1 MKADN
6 NKYTTGA
13 LQWTSLS
20 RYRSELMG
28 LAMLFILLFHVGG
41 RHNETLAYCLSRCGN
56 VGVDI
61 FLFVSGIGLWF
72 AWSKG
77 TTLKQFYWRRYIR
90 VYPAWL
96 VIACLYFI
104 PLYIN
109 DKADLTDTILNIIYY
124 HGFWTIYNELHFWYI
139 PAIMT
144 LYTVAPA
151 YMTLLSRSRSWCWL
165 PVVFML
171 FCIAMRYDQ
180 TLWTSLRHIEIFIS
194 RIPIFLI
201 GINVGQWVRERRE
214 ASRDAWVVAALSM
227 ALSAYVCLLFEGGL
241 RGRFPLF
248 LERMAYIPLSI
259 SLSLLACRMFAY
271 FPQLLLRSLAF
282 IGTVSLEFYLIH
294 VEFVMKQ
301 LKPFSLGYWLT
312 ALLTLLIT
320 LPLAWLLHKVLEKG
334 VRRWEQTR
342 EKSDK

>member
-1 MKADN
+1 MTRFHPRCGTSFLLVIMVISILIFSIASSLLLTLFPGLNALRGSFGYRLLMIAFKLLLLPLVVGITYEINRWAGRHDN
-6 NKYTTGA
+6 GFTRVLTAPG
-13 LQWTSLS
+13 
-20 RYRSELMG
+20 
-28 LAMLFILLFHVGG
+28 MLFILLFHVGG

-201 GINVGQWVRERRE
+201 GINVGQWVRERL
-214 ASRDAWVVAALSM
+214 ALTSG
-227 ALSAYVCLLFEGGL
+227 S
-241 RGRFPLF
+241 
-248 LERMAYIPLSI
+248 
-259 SLSLLACRMFAY
+259 
-271 FPQLLLRSLAF
+271 Q
-282 IGTVSLEFYLIH
+282 
-294 VEFVMKQ
+294 
-301 LKPFSLGYWLT
+301 
-312 ALLTLLIT
+312 
-320 LPLAWLLHKVLEKG
+320 
-334 VRRWEQTR
+334 
-342 EKSDK
+342 

>member
-1 MKADN
+1 MTQDN
-6 NKYTTGA
+6 NSHNQWT
-13 LQWTSLS
+13 LQWSSLS
-20 RYRSELMG
+20 KYRSELMG

-41 RHNETLAYCLSRCGN
+41 RHNETLAYCFSRCGN

-61 FLFVSGIGLWF
+61 FLFLSGIGLWF

-77 TTLKQFYWRRYIR
+77 TSLKQFYWRRYIR

-96 VIACLYFI
+96 IIACLYFI

-109 DKADLTDTILNIIYY
+109 GKMDLAETCMNITYY
-124 HGFWTIYNELHFWYI
+124 HGFWTVYNELHFWYI

-151 YMTLLSRSRSWCWL
+151 YMTLLNRSRLWCWL

-171 FCIAMRYDQ
+171 FCIAMRYDP

-194 RIPIFLI
+194 RIPVFLI
-201 GINVGQWVRERRE
+201 GINVGQWVKERRE
-214 ASRDAWVVAALSM
+214 ESRDAWVMVALSL

-259 SLSLLACRMFAY
+259 SISLLACRMFEY
-271 FPQLLLRSLAF
+271 FPLIARRCLAF

-301 LKPFSLGYWLT
+301 LKPLSLGYWLT

-320 LPLAWLLHKVLEKG
+320 LPIAWLMHKGIELG
-334 VRRWEQTR
+334 VKKLR
-342 EKSDK
+342 S

>member
-1 MKADN
+1 MTQDN
-6 NKYTTGA
+6 NSHNQWT
-13 LQWTSLS
+13 LQWSSLS
-20 RYRSELMG
+20 KYRSELMG

-41 RHNETLAYCLSRCGN
+41 RHNETLAYCFSRCGN

-61 FLFVSGIGLWF
+61 FLFLSGIGLWF

-77 TTLKQFYWRRYIR
+77 TSLKQFYWRRYIR

-96 VIACLYFI
+96 IIACLYFI

-109 DKADLTDTILNIIYY
+109 GKMDLAETCMNITYY
-124 HGFWTIYNELHFWYI
+124 HGFWTVYNELHFWYI

-151 YMTLLSRSRSWCWL
+151 YMTLLNRSRSWCWL

-171 FCIAMRYDQ
+171 FCIAMRYDPP
-180 TLWTSLRHIEIFIS
+180 LWTSLRHIEIFIS
-194 RIPIFLI
+194 RIPVFLI
-201 GINVGQWVRERRE
+201 GINVGQWVKERRE
-214 ASRDAWVVAALSM
+214 ESRDAWVMVALLL

-259 SLSLLACRMFAY
+259 SISLLACRMFEY
-271 FPQLLLRSLAF
+271 FPLIARRCLAF

-301 LKPFSLGYWLT
+301 LKPLSLGYWLT

-320 LPLAWLLHKVLEKG
+320 LPIAWLMHKGIELG
-334 VRRWEQTR
+334 VKKLR
-342 EKSDK
+342 S

>member
-1 MKADN
+1 MTQDN
-6 NKYTTGA
+6 NSHNQWT
-13 LQWTSLS
+13 LQWSS
-20 RYRSELMG
+20 PSKYRSELMG

-41 RHNETLAYCLSRCGN
+41 RHNETLAYCFSRCGN

-61 FLFVSGIGLWF
+61 FLFLSGIGLWF

-77 TTLKQFYWRRYIR
+77 TSLKQFYWRRYIR

-96 VIACLYFI
+96 IIACLYFI

-109 DKADLTDTILNIIYY
+109 GEMDLAETCMNITYY
-124 HGFWTIYNELHFWYI
+124 HGFWTVYNELHFWYI

-151 YMTLLSRSRSWCWL
+151 YMTLLNRSRSWCWL

-171 FCIAMRYDQ
+171 FCIAMRYDP

-194 RIPIFLI
+194 RIPVFLI
-201 GINVGQWVRERRE
+201 GINVGQWVKERRE
-214 ASRDAWVVAALSM
+214 ESRDAWVMVALSL

-259 SLSLLACRMFAY
+259 SISLLACRMFEY
-271 FPQLLLRSLAF
+271 FPFIARRCLAF

-301 LKPFSLGYWLT
+301 LKPLSLGYWLT

-320 LPLAWLLHKVLEKG
+320 LPIAWLMHKGIELG
-334 VRRWEQTR
+334 VKKLR
-342 EKSDK
+342 S